1 MVSDDKFCA
10 HLDRALCLLATNHR
24 MLFRPRF
31 WWCYIP
37 QALALIVISKDQGL
51 VKWVAGK
58 AKEINF
64 FKSIELELIN
74 KSFLLLHCRYL
85 TRVHLIHNSTS
96 YLPRNT
102 TSSHQDATACLAD
115 NISFVLPEDKTRH
128 NFISQIT
135 KSIKIEGCGGGW
147 VIKL

>member
-10 HLDRALCLLATNHR
+10 HLDRALCLFATNHR
-24 MLFRPRF
+24 MLFRPRCG
-31 WWCYIP
+31 WCYIP

-74 KSFLLLHCRYL
+74 KSFF
-85 TRVHLIHNSTS
+85 
-96 YLPRNT
+96 
-102 TSSHQDATACLAD
+102 TSSLSASHSCTSHPQQYELPATQHHLFPPGCEAD

-128 NFISQIT
+128 NFISQIS

>member
-1 MVSDDKFCA
+1 
-10 HLDRALCLLATNHR
+10 
-24 MLFRPRF
+24 MLFRPPRR
-31 WWCYIP
+31 WCYIP

-74 KSFLLLHCRYL
+74 KSFFTSSLS
-85 TRVHLIHNSTS
+85 VIHNITS

-102 TSSHQDATACLAD
+102 TSSQQDATACVAD
-115 NISFVLPEDKTRH
+115 NISFVLPKDKTRH
-128 NFISQIT
+128 NFISQIST
-135 KSIKIEGCGGGW
+135 SIKIEGCGGGW